1 MFQSDEESVSS
12 EASSSSSSDKKKKKK
27 KEKKNKTDDAATS
40 STIKN
45 EPEAIEKAKTHM
57 QRVLK
62 QVVSAQNTVDMA
74 LKKPMKDAKKKEL
87 LKEKLEGAE
96 ETIES
101 SKNFLEKALLQS
113 DEATPCNVI

>member
-1 MFQSDEESVSS
+1 
-12 EASSSSSSDKKKKKK
+12 
-27 KEKKNKTDDAATS
+27 
-40 STIKN
+40 
-45 EPEAIEKAKTHM
+45 M

-62 QVVSAQNTVDMA
+62 QVVSAQNTVELA
-74 LKKPMKDAKKKEL
+74 LRKPMKDAKKKEL